1 MNFNRHRRRR
11 PPTVIIVSL
20 IDVLL
25 VVLIFLMVTSTFK
38 KDPPPELRLALPE
51 AKQAKPG
58 STESKPLVI
67 SVATNAPYF
76 FMDDK
81 PLTFERVQKELAQ
94 AVKKDPALKVAI
106 KADKRSPFG
115 EVIRVIDAAKSANV
129 GSISALTEK
138 PATR

>member
-1 MNFNRHRRRR
+1 MNSSANTIALSRPLPWRSPPATKDNGMQFSAHKRRR
-11 PPTVIIVSL
+11 PPAVIIVSL

-51 AKQAKPG
+51 SKQAKPG
-58 STESKPLVI
+58 STESKPLII

-94 AVKKDPALKVAI
+94 AV
-106 KADKRSPFG
+106 
-115 EVIRVIDAAKSANV
+115 
-129 GSISALTEK
+129 
-138 PATR
+138 